1 MSVIEVL
8 SPLKTL
14 PRNWAGINLDF
25 QKRMAN
31 IFWNMNKKKKNIHN
45 CEKCIFA
52 ILEYLSCRNAKNLLA
67 LIQIFCQ

>member
-31 IFWNMNKKKKNIHN
+31 IFWNMNKKK
-45 CEKCIFA
+45 IFTTVRNV
-52 ILEYLSCRNAKNLLA
+52 YLL
-67 LIQIFCQ
+67 F